1 MNTKEILEI
10 AANAL
15 NEKKALDLAAI
26 KVADLTVITE
36 YFLMASATSST
47 HVRALAEE
55 AEDKL
60 SKAGIE
66 PLHIEGRATDWIL
79 LDYGCIIIHV
89 FTKTAREFYN
99 LDKIWNDGEH
109 VELNEILKTET
120 DN

>member
-1 MNTKEILEI
+1 MKTTEILKI

-15 NEKKALDLAAI
+15 NEKKALDLSAI
-26 KVADLTVITE
+26 KVDDLTVITE

-99 LDKIWNDGEH
+99 LDRIWNDGEH
-109 VELNEILKTET
+109 VLLENMLNSET
-120 DN
+120 DK